1 MPRLHLIIIPLLL
14 LHGSAEAH
22 LLKLFAYVEGPNI
35 HGSVYFAGGAEAAGA
50 VVTVSDT
57 VSGSGG
63 QPLAKLKTDP
73 QGAFS
78 YTPADAG
85 EYRLRADTG
94 DGHQA
99 EGLIRAAEFGPTGP
113 DAETSIGTGSRP
125 TATDQTGLVDR
136 QLEDRQLMA
145 LVEQALARQ
154 IGPLRAALQRSD
166 ERARLSDILGG
177 IGFIFGL
184 AGIVLWWRGRRGGP
198 GGGPRK

>member
-50 VVTVSDT
+50 VVTVSDP
-57 VSGSGG
+57 GG
-63 QPLAKLKTDP
+63 RPLAKLKTDP

-78 YTPADAG
+78 HTPANAG

-99 EGLIRAAEFGPTGP
+99 EWLIRAAEFGPAAP
-113 DAETSIGTGSRP
+113 AATSAGTGSRP
-125 TATDQTGLVDR
+125 PATEQTGLVDR
-136 QLEDRQLMA
+136 QLADRQLMA

>member
-78 YTPADAG
+78 YTSVDAG

-99 EGLIRAAEFGPTGP
+99 EWLIRAAEFGPAAP
-113 DAETSIGTGSRP
+113 AATSAGTGSRP
-125 TATDQTGLVDR
+125 PATEQTGLVDR
-136 QLEDRQLMA
+136 QLADRQLMA